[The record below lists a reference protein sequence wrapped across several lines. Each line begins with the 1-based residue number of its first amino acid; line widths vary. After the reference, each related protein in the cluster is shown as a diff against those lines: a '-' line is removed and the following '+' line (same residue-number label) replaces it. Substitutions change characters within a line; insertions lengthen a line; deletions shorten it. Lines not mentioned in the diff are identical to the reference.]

1 MGEYAPDDQRMVHQG
16 DDGSWQEQEEKQ
28 RSDAQPGYGNARDES
43 GHMEQD
49 VATTDLGDQ
58 PLAQATKPM
67 PVSDLGKR

>member
-1 MGEYAPDDQRMVHQG
+1 MGEYAPDDQRMVHQS
-16 DDGSWQEQEEKQ
+16 DDGSWQKLEEEQ
-28 RSDAQPGYGNARDES
+28 RTDAQPGYGNARDES

-67 PVSDLGKR
+67 PVADLGER